1 MQRLDRILSEAGVAS
16 RKELRAIIRAGR
28 VTADGAVVTD
38 ESRKFDE
45 AAVHIAVDGQ
55 PVRLRGPVLIM
66 LHKPAGYL
74 TAADDPK
81 AKTVMEL
88 VPDEY
93 RRLGVMPV
101 GRLDKDTEG
110 LLLLTN
116 DGNLAHRIISPK
128 HGVWKTYYCEH
139 DGEAT
144 AADVEAFAKG
154 LLLPDGLSCLPAVLL
169 PLGFGRSAVRLQEG
183 KFHQVRRMMAFR
195 GLPLCYLKRV
205 CEGGLWLGDLAP
217 GAVTELDMGRTEQL
231 ITSSCDFDEKKLL
244 ANCVRNSQCFGGNDE
259 KL

>member
-45 AAVHIAVDGQ
+45 AAVHIAVDGR

-81 AKTVMEL
+81 AKTIMEL

-116 DGNLAHRIISPK
+116 DGDLAHRILSPR
-128 HGVWKTYYCEH
+128 HGVWKRYYAEH
-139 DGEAT
+139 EGRTGPE
-144 AADVEAFAKG
+144 DVRAFEQG
-154 LLLPDGLSCLPAVLL
+154 LVLADGLHCLPAKLT
-169 PLGFGRSAVRLQEG
+169 PLSDGRSIVCVQEG
-183 KFHQVRRMMAFR
+183 KYHQVRRMLASR
-195 GLPLCYLKRV
+195 GMPVTALRRIA
-205 CEGGLWLGDLAP
+205 EGGLELGALP
-217 GAVTELDMGRTEQL
+217 MGMTRELTCGEIRLLETV
-231 ITSSCDFDEKKLL
+231 DFDEAHL
-244 ANCVRNSQCFGGNDE
+244 E
-259 KL
+259 KLVQKIKRMP